1 MDVPVDTKRARD
13 SPVELRFLR
22 QQAIAPSQQLINPKV
37 ARDRAPHPAQPLAS
51 FGEAPP
57 IHPHRQNAVE

>member
-1 MDVPVDTKRARD
+1 MDVLIDTKRARD
-13 SPVELRFLR
+13 SPVELRFIGK
-22 QQAIAPSQQLINPKV
+22 QAITSSQQLINPKV

-57 IHPHRQNAVE
+57 IHPHRPNAVE